1 MESVFDNMWTSA
13 KILFYTALFLSI
25 EVIFIDRVVNQF
37 SPVKILI
44 TEYSGVGGVLTAF
57 IAWFLLIVAIM
68 RKYRDYHKLA
78 ATLLNI
84 VTIIWIIVCFGKD
97 MIEALIGS
105 GSNESLLRFSLNLI
119 MSYVYYLATRLAYK
133 ATPQPNDEDY
143 Y

>member
-1 MESVFDNMWTSA
+1 MENIFDHMWTSA

-44 TEYSGVGGVLTAF
+44 TEYSGVGGVITAF

-68 RKYRDYHKLA
+68 RKYRDYHRLA
-78 ATLLNI
+78 GTILNI
-84 VTIIWIIVCFGKD
+84 VTILWILVCFGKGMFD
-97 MIEALIGS
+97 ALIGD

-133 ATPQPNDEDY
+133 SLPQPRDEDY